1 MYRTVSFEIKKN
13 TELYAY
19 LEELCANSKRLYNTT
34 NFYIRQ
40 VMTGIQKEDTDRQ
53 PNEKEVLSKIEEY
66 LPLVNIIKE
75 NRKSQTRYEMPT
87 KEKWMLTYN
96 LLDGIFKLSENVD
109 YRALPAQ
116 VNQQVMK
123 QCFADWK
130 CYFKSLKEYKKNP
143 SKFLGKPKLP
153 NYKEHD
159 LSNSILT
166 NMNCKIKTTG
176 YESYLTFPKTKL
188 TYNLGTYINR
198 DAKLQQVEIKPYF
211 NSLKLILIIK
221 DIDYPE
227 VKCTPERVLGID
239 LGVNNFATI
248 SNNVGLT
255 PIIIKGKVI
264 KERNQYF
271 NKRNAE
277 LSSILQ
283 KCEDGKHSEKH
294 SKRLNAISAKRDR
307 FSKDYF
313 YKISHSILRYAVEND
328 IDTIVVG
335 RNKEWKQNI
344 DHGKRNNQTFVSIP
358 FSKFQFI
365 FSCLCA
371 KYGIQYIETEES
383 YTSQAS
389 FLDGDEI
396 PTYGESDEKYTFS
409 GKRTKRGIYKSS
421 DGTKLNADIN
431 GASNIIRKAI
441 PTAFNTIADIR
452 YITTAVVWNFDKFY
466 LKRKCIPLG

>member
-19 LEELCANSKRLYNTT
+19 LEELCANSKKLYNTT

-40 VMTGIQKEDTDRQ
+40 VMTGIQKEESARQ
-53 PNEKEVLSKIEEY
+53 KNEKEVLNIVLTY
-66 LPLVNIIKE
+66 LPKVNKIKE
-75 NRKSQTRYEMPT
+75 NRNSQTRYEMPT
-87 KEKWMLTYN
+87 KDKWMLTYN
-96 LLDGIFKLSENVD
+96 LLDGIFKLSDNED
-109 YRALPAQ
+109 YRNLPAQ

-123 QCFADWK
+123 QCFLDWK
-130 CYFKSLKEYKKNP
+130 SYLKSLKEYKKNP
-143 SKFLGKPKLP
+143 SKFLGIPKLP
-153 NYKEHD
+153 NYKED
-159 LSNSILT
+159 PLSNAVLT
-166 NMNCKIKTTG
+166 NIICKIKTTDEG
-176 YESYLTFPKTKL
+176 SYLTFPKTKL
-188 TYNLGTYINR
+188 TYNLGTYINS

-221 DIDYPE
+221 NIDYPE
-227 VKCTPERVLGID
+227 VECTPERVLGID

-271 NKRNAE
+271 NKRRAE

-283 KCEDGKHSEKH
+283 KGEDSKHSEKH

-307 FSKDYF
+307 FFRDYF
-313 YKISHSILRYAVEND
+313 YKVSHNILRYAVEND

-335 RNKEWKQNI
+335 KNQEWKQNI
-344 DHGKRNNQTFVSIP
+344 NHGKQNNQTFTAIP
-358 FSKFQFI
+358 FARFTFI
-365 FSCLCA
+365 FRLLCA

-383 YTSQAS
+383 YTSKAS
-389 FLDGDEI
+389 FLDMDEI
-396 PTYGESDEKYTFS
+396 PTYRESDKKHHFS

-441 PTAFNTIADIR
+441 PTAFNKIADI
-452 YITTAVVWNFDKFY
+452 TFVTSATVWNFNKFY
-466 LKRKCIPLG
+466 LTKCIPLG

>member
-19 LEELCANSKRLYNTT
+19 LEELCANAKNLYNTT

-40 VMTGIQKEDTDRQ
+40 VMTGIQKEEADRQ
-53 PNEKEVLSKIEEY
+53 PNEKEVLSIIQTY
-66 LPLVNIIKE
+66 LPKVNKIKE
-75 NRKSQTRYEMPT
+75 NRNSQTRYEIPT

-123 QCFADWK
+123 QCFSDWK
-130 CYFKSLKEYKKNP
+130 SYLKSLKGYKKNP

-159 LSNSILT
+159 LSNAILT
-166 NMNCKIKTTG
+166 NIICKIKTTDNG
-176 YESYLTFPKTKL
+176 SCLTFPKTKL
-188 TYNLGTYINR
+188 TYNLGTYINS

-227 VKCTPERVLGID
+227 VKCTPKRVLGID

-271 NKRNAE
+271 NKRKAE

-283 KCEDGKHSEKH
+283 KGKDSKHSEKH
-294 SKRLNAISAKRDR
+294 SKRLDAISVKRDR
-307 FSKDYF
+307 FFRDYF
-313 YKISHSILRYAVEND
+313 YKISHNILRYAVEND

-335 RNKEWKQNI
+335 KNQEWKQNI
-344 DHGKRNNQTFVSIP
+344 DNGKKNNQTFCSIP
-358 FSKFQFI
+358 FARFTFI
-365 FSCLCA
+365 FKLLCA

-389 FLDGDEI
+389 FLDMDEI
-396 PTYGESDEKYTFS
+396 PTHGVSDEKHHFS
-409 GKRTKRGIYKSS
+409 GKRVSRGMYNSS

-431 GASNIIRKAI
+431 GASNIIRKAV
-441 PTAFNTIADIR
+441 PTAFNNIENLQ
-452 YITTAVVWNFDKFY
+452 YIVTASIWNFDKFY
-466 LKRKCIPLG
+466 LKENVSL

>member
-40 VMTGIQKEDTDRQ
+40 VMTGVQKEDADRQ
-53 PNEKEVLSKIEEY
+53 KNEKNVLSIVETY
-66 LPLVNIIKE
+66 LPKVNKIKE
-75 NRKSQTRYEMPT
+75 NRNSQTRYEMLT

-96 LLDGIFKLSENVD
+96 LLDGIFKLSENED

-123 QCFADWK
+123 QCFLDWK
-130 CYFKSLKEYKKNP
+130 SYLKSLKEYKKNP
-143 SKFLGKPKLP
+143 SKFLGIPKLP
-153 NYKEHD
+153 NYKED
-159 LSNSILT
+159 PLSNAVLT
-166 NMNCKIKTTG
+166 NIICKIKTTDNG
-176 YESYLTFPKTKL
+176 SYLTFPKTKL
-188 TYNLGTYINR
+188 TYNLGNYISEK
-198 DAKLQQVEIKPYF
+198 DKLQQVEIKPYF
-211 NSLKLILIIK
+211 NTIKIILIIK
-221 DIDYPE
+221 DIEYQE
-227 VKCTPERVLGID
+227 VNCTPERVLGID

-271 NKRNAE
+271 NKGKAK

-283 KCEDGKHSEKH
+283 KGEDSKHSEKH

-307 FSKDYF
+307 FFRDYF
-313 YKISHSILRYAVEND
+313 YKVSHNILRYAVEND

-335 RNKEWKQNI
+335 KNQEWKQNI
-344 DHGKRNNQTFVSIP
+344 NHGKQNNQTFTAIP
-358 FSKFQFI
+358 FARFTFI
-365 FSCLCA
+365 FRLLCA

-383 YTSQAS
+383 YTSKAS
-389 FLDGDEI
+389 FLDMDEI
-396 PTYGESDEKYTFS
+396 PTYRESDKKHHFS

-441 PTAFNTIADIR
+441 PTAFNKIADIT
-452 YITTAVVWNFDKFY
+452 YVTSANVWNFDKFY

>member
-40 VMTGIQKEDTDRQ
+40 VMTGIQKDDADRQ
-53 PNEKEVLSKIEEY
+53 PNEKGVLDVLLTY
-66 LPLVNIIKE
+66 LPKVNKIKE
-75 NRKSQTRYEMPT
+75 NRNSQTRYEMPT

-96 LLDGIFKLSENVD
+96 LLDGIFKLSENED
-109 YRALPAQ
+109 YRNLPAQ

-123 QCFADWK
+123 QCFSNWK
-130 CYFKSLKEYKKNP
+130 SYLKSLKEYKKNP
-143 SKFLGKPKLP
+143 SKFLGKPRCP

-159 LSNSILT
+159 LSNAILT
-166 NMNCKIKTTG
+166 NIICKIKTTDAG
-176 YESYLTFPKTKL
+176 SYLTFPKTKL
-188 TYNLGTYINR
+188 TYNLGNYIS
-198 DAKLQQVEIKPYF
+198 DKDKLQQVEIKPYF

-221 DIDYPE
+221 DIEYPE
-227 VKCTPERVLGID
+227 VVSTPERVLGID
-239 LGVNNFATI
+239 LGVNNFASI

-255 PIIIKGKVI
+255 PIIIKGKVM

-271 NKRNAE
+271 NKRKAE

-283 KCEDGKHSEKH
+283 KGEDSKHSEKH

-307 FSKDYF
+307 FFRDYF
-313 YKISHSILRYAVEND
+313 YKISHGILRYAVENN

-335 RNKEWKQNI
+335 KNQEWKQNI
-344 DHGKRNNQTFVSIP
+344 DIGKKNNQTFTSIP
-358 FSKFQFI
+358 FARFTFM
-365 FSCLCA
+365 FRLLCA

-389 FLDGDEI
+389 FLDMDEI
-396 PTYGESDEKYTFS
+396 PTYGESDEKHAFS
-409 GKRTKRGIYKSS
+409 GKRAKRGIYKSS
-421 DGTKLNADIN
+421 NGTKLNADIN

-441 PTAFNTIADIR
+441 PTAFNKIADITFVTSAT
-452 YITTAVVWNFDKFY
+452 IWDFDKFY